1 MSCCEP
7 MQVVIQK
14 ATADV
19 YAATVDAKI
28 AMKVGPGDWSPQM
41 ANLQMGQR
49 DWALVCSG
57 HNMAVWE
64 ALY

>member
-1 MSCCEP
+1 MLITST
-7 MQVVIQK
+7 QVVIQK
-14 ATADV
+14 ATTDA

-49 DWALVCSG
+49 DWALACSG
-57 HNMAVWE
+57 HNFAVWE